1 MAQKVNALIFFA
13 AIEIALPS
21 LSSLVASCKISES
34 SAPQELRIKIQ
45 ANIVPPVR
53 RLPPSTT
60 HRHMRT
66 KDRAVAIERFRNSN
80 AYAAPRGN
88 IAVRSHLPDY
98 DEAAMTS
105 GLAGH

>member
-1 MAQKVNALIFFA
+1 MEMTMRKKILTVLVVPLIAALTAQA
-13 AIEIALPS
+13 AAAE
-21 LSSLVASCKISES
+21 
-34 SAPQELRIKIQ
+34 
-45 ANIVPPVR
+45 
-53 RLPPSTT
+53 
-60 HRHMRT
+60 HHHMRT

-88 IAVRSHLPDY
+88 IAVRSYLRDE

>member
-1 MAQKVNALIFFA
+1 MKIGESIGRLI
-13 AIEIALPS
+13 
-21 LSSLVASCKISES
+21 SSKCEVPRASDLTMEMTVRKKILTVLVVPLVA
-34 SAPQELRIKIQ
+34 ALTAQ
-45 ANIVPPVR
+45 AAAAE
-53 RLPPSTT
+53 

-105 GLAGH
+105 GPAGH

>member
-1 MAQKVNALIFFA
+1 MKIGESIGRLISWECEVPRASDLTMEITVRKKILTVLVVPLIAALTAQA
-13 AIEIALPS
+13 AAAE
-21 LSSLVASCKISES
+21 
-34 SAPQELRIKIQ
+34 
-45 ANIVPPVR
+45 
-53 RLPPSTT
+53 

-88 IAVRSHLPDY
+88 IAVRSYLRDE